1 MLTILHWQATARD
14 APPSAGLFIDQ
25 DNPVGSCHVWGCPAS
40 STTMASYFFLDN
52 RGVYTTIDPPGS
64 HLTEPISINAKG
76 QIVGD
81 TESKA
86 SLVMTVPRGRVAPFF
101 LRRI

>member
-1 MLTILHWQATARD
+1 MGHFTVPLENLLI
-14 APPSAGLFIDQ
+14 
-25 DNPVGSCHVWGCPAS
+25 
-40 STTMASYFFLDN
+40 
-52 RGVYTTIDPPGS
+52 GVV
-64 HLTEPISINAKG
+64 EPISINAKG

-86 SLVMTVPRGRVAPFF
+86 SLVMTVSRGRFAPFF

>member
-1 MLTILHWQATARD
+1 M
-14 APPSAGLFIDQ
+14 SAK
-25 DNPVGSCHVWGCPAS
+25 CHVWGCRA
-40 STTMASYFFLDN
+40 YFFLDN

-86 SLVMTVPRGRVAPFF
+86 SLVMTVPRRRVAPFF